1 MTNIVLKH
9 ADLTDLIIGC
19 FYDVYHEL
27 GHGFLES
34 VYRESM
40 IFALQQKVLSAER
53 EKTVEVS
60 FRGAVVGIF
69 RADLV
74 VNDTII
80 LELKTARTIDS
91 AHEAQLLNYLKAT
104 EYEVGL
110 LFNFGPRPQFRR
122 FRLDNEYKIPPSPA
136 TVKAENA
143 QNRP

>member
-1 MTNIVLKH
+1 MTNPALKH
-9 ADLTDLIIGC
+9 ADLTDLVIGC

-27 GHGFLES
+27 GHGFLEP
-34 VYRESM
+34 VYPESM
-40 IFALQQKVLSAER
+40 VVALRQKGLSVER

-74 VNDTII
+74 VNDTVI
-80 LELKTARTIDS
+80 LELKTARTIES

-104 EYEVGL
+104 KYEVGL

-122 FRLDNEYKIPPSPA
+122 LRLDNDYKTPQPRVA
-136 TVKAENA
+136 VTAENA
-143 QNRP
+143 QN